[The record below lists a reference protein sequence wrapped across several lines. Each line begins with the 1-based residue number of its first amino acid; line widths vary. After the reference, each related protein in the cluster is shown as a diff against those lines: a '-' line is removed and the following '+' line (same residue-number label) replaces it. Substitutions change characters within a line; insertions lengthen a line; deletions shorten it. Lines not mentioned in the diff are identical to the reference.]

1 MTDEPDP
8 RDAQLDVLRRRV
20 RDDEQLLR
28 QAEQALLQI
37 KVANGLSDDHAS
49 VLAAIRIRLKG
60 DPGKKLED
68 VLSAAGDL
76 GGPDLG
82 ELLTKPE
89 PEKKGSLE
97 ELLGKPKSKPE
108 WPSG

>member
-1 MTDEPDP
+1 MSEDELLKRVREDEK
-8 RDAQLDVLRRRV
+8 LLRR
-20 RDDEQLLR
+20 
-28 QAEQALLQI
+28 AEQTLLEI
-37 KVANGLSDDHAS
+37 KMAAGLSNEHAS

-82 ELLTKPE
+82 ELMTKE
-89 PEKKGSLE
+89 PEKKGSSLDD
-97 ELLGKPKSKPE
+97 LLSKPKAKPE
-108 WPSG
+108 WPDGR

>member
-1 MTDEPDP
+1 VSEEPDP
-8 RDAQLDVLRRRV
+8 SDAQIEDLRRRV
-20 RDDEQLLR
+20 RGDERLLR

-37 KVANGLSDDHAS
+37 KVADGLSDGHAS

-76 GGPDLG
+76 GGPGLE
-82 ELLTKPE
+82 ELLNRKE

-97 ELLGKPKSKPE
+97 DLLGKRKPKPE